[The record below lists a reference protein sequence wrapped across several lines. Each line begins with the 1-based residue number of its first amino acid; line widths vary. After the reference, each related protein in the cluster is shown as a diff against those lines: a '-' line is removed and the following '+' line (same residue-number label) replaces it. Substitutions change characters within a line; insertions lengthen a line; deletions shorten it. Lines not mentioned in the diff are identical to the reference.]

1 MITTRSGDTFGPA
14 SSRPEIAAV
23 LLLLQAGAWLL
34 AAVSALPFAV
44 GGEPTMLVPAA
55 LTMGLVSLA
64 LLLAAGLGGRRR
76 WARSWALALEWTCL
90 LGSLLQLALPI
101 GTPRGLVALMVDV
114 GLPVALLALLM
125 GRRGRVAFGAVS
137 RPEVALPPQ

>member
-14 SSRPEIAAV
+14 SSRPEVAAV

-34 AAVSALPFAV
+34 AAVSALPFAL

-90 LGSLLQLALPI
+90 LGSLVLLALPI

-114 GLPVALLALLM
+114 GLPVALLTLLM
-125 GRRGRVAFGAVS
+125 GRRGRVAFGGVS
-137 RPEVALPPQ
+137 RHEVAVPPQ